1 VRPGRASSARG
12 VRSVTASYLEMQMQ
26 CHTGGSCGD
35 QYLEIQAELTS
46 AHAGVGVY
54 YSNEIRGMPP
64 VMLQSVRAPA
74 SMTVRLRNAVCCC
87 MPLATNSLC
96 FALLHKVN
104 MRPLAVLE
112 SLLCT
117 TVSLHAVCVQVTRLP
132 MLYEVNIVLT
142 NRNVP
147 IPEVLPRERLLVEQL
162 EASGFYHVIARSASS
177 QTFKSDLQER
187 GHARSC

>member
-1 VRPGRASSARG
+1 
-12 VRSVTASYLEMQMQ
+12 
-26 CHTGGSCGD
+26 
-35 QYLEIQAELTS
+35 
-46 AHAGVGVY
+46 VY

-74 SMTVRLRNAVCCC
+74 STTYVCI
-87 MPLATNSLC
+87 LLC
-96 FALLHKVN
+96 AAACLCRQTACGFTLLHKVN

-112 SLLCT
+112 SA
-117 TVSLHAVCVQVTRLP
+117 VSAKPASLHAVCAQVTRLP

-177 QTFKSDLQER
+177 QTFKSDFQER